1 MKKRFISFLF
11 IIIFL
16 INMANISYADKNDR
30 YEKGR
35 KIETLYNLVPIEN
48 NKNIKIKSEEVTYNL
63 DTKYLGENGTV
74 KTLVEM
80 ENTSN
85 QEENIYLSLMVV
97 TNMMDFNEILSD
109 KNSKFK
115 LNGEN
120 IDYKIKIGRLTNR
133 EYSSINPEINI
144 EDIYDFDKER
154 KNIVGLNYRPTNFEL
169 NEKVYFYKL
178 STIETNDKLDNDVE
192 VNINDENDNFYIHNY
207 LNFSKDDS
215 EIKFIGSE
223 EKYILSYKKPIND
236 FKINDKK
243 LIEGNNTVINKNGEN
258 INLKFSSV
266 EITMKDALE
275 LINRENLPIELF
287 ENILD
292 EQLKFNKNI
301 ISIYD
306 LSSNMERIVFLDYLV
321 KFKPKEVVKTLI
333 ITPINKSK
341 EYTGDKDIYFD
352 YVSNPSNK
360 LSEIENFKFILKLG
374 NEYNKFKGSNVK
386 FKNIENNIYEFKTD
400 KLTDNK
406 ITVNYGNKKLI
417 NHSTKT
423 SLLVGFFIILIAIL
437 LLSILFFIYL
447 IIKNSKKS
455 NYS

>member
-1 MKKRFISFLF
+1 RVLF
-11 IIIFL
+11 R
-16 INMANISYADKNDR
+16 SR
-30 YEKGR
+30 
-35 KIETLYNLVPIEN
+35 
-48 NKNIKIKSEEVTYNL
+48 
-63 DTKYLGENGTV
+63 
-74 KTLVEM
+74 
-80 ENTSN
+80 
-85 QEENIYLSLMVV
+85 
-97 TNMMDFNEILSD
+97 
-109 KNSKFK
+109 
-115 LNGEN
+115 
-120 IDYKIKIGRLTNR
+120 
-133 EYSSINPEINI
+133 
-144 EDIYDFDKER
+144 
-154 KNIVGLNYRPTNFEL
+154 
-169 NEKVYFYKL
+169 
-178 STIETNDKLDNDVE
+178 
-192 VNINDENDNFYIHNY
+192 
-207 LNFSKDDS
+207 
-215 EIKFIGSE
+215 
-223 EKYILSYKKPIND
+223 
-236 FKINDKK
+236 
-243 LIEGNNTVINKNGEN
+243 NNTVINKNGEN

-437 LLSILFFIYL
+437 LLSI
-447 IIKNSKKS
+447 
-455 NYS
+455 